1 MVRKEDRL
9 NLKADN
15 IRKELNR
22 LKQQMEAIQGK
33 QNLINEM
40 VRDLDTEINDIN
52 SGELAFYE
60 GRA

>member
-9 NLKADN
+9 NKKADN

-22 LKQQMEAIQGK
+22 LNIEMDAIQGK

-40 VRDLDTEINDIN
+40 VRDLDAEINDIN

>member
-9 NLKADN
+9 NKKADN

-22 LKQQMEAIQGK
+22 LNIEMDSFQGK

-40 VRDLDTEINDIN
+40 VRDLDAEINDIN

>member
-9 NLKADN
+9 NKKADN

-22 LKQQMEAIQGK
+22 LNIEVDSFQGK

>member
-40 VRDLDTEINDIN
+40 VRDLDAEINDIN